1 MRRLLT
7 ALCALPLALTLTAC
21 DPAKD
26 EIIAKAEGAGTKA
39 ELRAALG
46 DPDEV
51 DKLGPVETWT
61 YAASD
66 GSVSFVI
73 AGDTV
78 TLTATGGKAQQGQ
91 Q

>member
-1 MRRLLT
+1 MRRILI
-7 ALCALPLALTLTAC
+7 ALCALPIALFLTAC

-26 EIIAKAEGAGTKA
+26 DIIAKAEGASTKT

-61 YAASD
+61 YSASD